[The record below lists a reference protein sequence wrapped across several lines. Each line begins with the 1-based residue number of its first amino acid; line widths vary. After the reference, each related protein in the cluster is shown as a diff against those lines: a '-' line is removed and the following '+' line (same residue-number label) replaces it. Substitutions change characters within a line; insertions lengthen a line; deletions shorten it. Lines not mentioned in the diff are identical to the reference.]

1 MTIRLYEQDSELLDF
16 TATVLSCEPKGN
28 LYLVELD
35 RTAFFP
41 EGGGQ
46 GADHGQLGNA
56 QVTDCH
62 DVHGTILHTLSA
74 PLTPGSTV
82 EGHVDGVRRLS
93 MMQQHS
99 GEHIFSGLVH
109 QHFGYNNVGFHIGS
123 DAVTM
128 DFDGKMTLE
137 DALHIE
143 YLVNEAIWKDLPV
156 QAYYPGTEAL
166 EHIDY
171 RSKKAIDGDVRIVTI
186 EGYDT
191 CACCGT
197 HVKHTG
203 QIGQVKVTAF
213 QNYKSGVRISIL
225 CGMRALA
232 FENELLQEN
241 REVSHITS
249 AKTGE
254 LAAAV
259 AHLTEERDHLRYEM
273 SRMASQ
279 LFTGLVSASQD
290 SFPVLRADFLPVA
303 QLRPSA
309 GEAAESRRGALVI
322 SKRED
327 GWNYAMCSKE
337 MDVRP
342 VSRELQRLFSG
353 KGGGTPDMVQGVLGA
368 GTEEDIRA
376 AVPSLLPDA

>member
-1 MTIRLYEQDSELLDF
+1 MTIRLYEEDSELLDF
-16 TATVLSCEPKGN
+16 TATVLSCQPKGDAWA
-28 LYLVELD
+28 VELD

-46 GADHGQLGNA
+46 GADHGTLGSA
-56 QVTDCH
+56 AVTDCH
-62 DVHGTILHTLSA
+62 DAHGTILHTVSA
-74 PLTPGSTV
+74 PLACGETV
-82 EGHVDGVRRLS
+82 EGHVDGARRLA

-137 DALHIE
+137 DALRIE
-143 YLVNEAIWKDLPV
+143 SLVNEAIWKDLPV
-156 QAYYPGTEAL
+156 QAGYPGKEAL
-166 EHIDY
+166 EHIEY

-203 QIGQVKVTAF
+203 QIGQVKVIAF

-225 CGMRALA
+225 CGVRALA
-232 FENELLQEN
+232 YENELLQEN
-241 REVSHITS
+241 REISHITS
-249 AKTGE
+249 AKPGE
-254 LAAAV
+254 LASAV
-259 AHLTEERDHLRYEM
+259 RHLTEERDQLKYEM
-273 SRMASQ
+273 GRMAAR
-279 LFTGLVSASQD
+279 LFTSLVQAAEGD
-290 SFPVLRADFLPVA
+290 RPVIRADFLPVS

-309 GEAAESRRGALVI
+309 GELAENHRAALVI
-322 SKRED
+322 AKRD
-327 GWNYAMCSKE
+327 GGWNYALSSKS

-342 VSRELQRLFSG
+342 LSRELQNAFQG
-353 KGGGTPDMVQGVLGA
+353 KGGGTPDMVQGVLGDVS
-368 GTEEDIRA
+368 EEDIRSTFA
-376 AVPSLLPDA
+376 TLPA

>member
-1 MTIRLYEQDSELLDF
+1 MTIRLYEEDSELLDF
-16 TATVLSCEPKGN
+16 TATVISCERKGDV
-28 LYLVELD
+28 YLAELD

-46 GADHGQLGNA
+46 GADHGTLGTA
-56 QVTDCH
+56 EVTDCH
-62 DVHGTILHTLSA
+62 DHHGTILHTLSA
-74 PLTPGSTV
+74 PLACGETV
-82 EGHVDGVRRLS
+82 EGHVNGRRRLS

-137 DALHIE
+137 DALRIE
-143 YLVNEAIWKDLPV
+143 ALANEAIWKDLPI
-156 QAYYPGTEAL
+156 QAWYPGAEAL
-166 EHIDY
+166 ERIEY
-171 RSKKAIDGDVRIVTI
+171 RSKKAIDGDVRIVRI

-203 QIGQVKVTAF
+203 QIGQIKVVAF

-232 FENELLQEN
+232 YENELLAEN
-241 REVSHITS
+241 RDISHITS
-249 AKTGE
+249 AKPGE

-259 AHLTEERDHLRYEM
+259 SHLSEERDRLKYELG
-273 SRMASQ
+273 RMASQ
-279 LFTGLVSASQD
+279 LFTGLVRAAQED
-290 SFPVLRADFLPVA
+290 FPVIRADFLPVS

-309 GEAAESRRGALVI
+309 GEAAEGRQGALVI
-322 SKRED
+322 ARREG
-327 GWNYAMCSKE
+327 GWNYALSSRQT
-337 MDVRP
+337 DIRP
-342 VSRELQRLFSG
+342 VSRELQNTLSG
-353 KGGGTPDMVQGVLGA
+353 KGGGSADMVQGVFGEVS
-368 GTEEDIRA
+368 EEDIRA
-376 AVPSLLPDA
+376 AVHQVLG

>member
-1 MTIRLYEQDSELLDF
+1 MTIRLYEEDSELLDF
-16 TATVLSCEPKGN
+16 TATVISCERKGDV
-28 LYLVELD
+28 YLAELD

-46 GADHGQLGNA
+46 GADHGTLGTA
-56 QVTDCH
+56 EVTDCH
-62 DVHGTILHTLSA
+62 DQHGIILHTLSA
-74 PLTPGSTV
+74 PLACGETV
-82 EGHVDGVRRLS
+82 EGHVDGRRRLS

-137 DALHIE
+137 DALRIE
-143 YLVNEAIWKDLPV
+143 ALANEAIWKDLPI
-156 QAYYPGTEAL
+156 QAWYPGAEAL
-166 EHIDY
+166 EQIEY
-171 RSKKAIDGDVRIVTI
+171 RSKKAIDGDVRIVRI

-203 QIGQVKVTAF
+203 QIGQIKVVAF

-232 FENELLQEN
+232 YENELLAEN
-241 REVSHITS
+241 RDISHITS
-249 AKTGE
+249 AKPGE

-259 AHLTEERDHLRYEM
+259 SHLSEERDRLKYELG
-273 SRMASQ
+273 RMASQ
-279 LFTGLVSASQD
+279 LFTGLVRAAQED
-290 SFPVLRADFLPVA
+290 FPVIRADFLPVS

-309 GEAAESRRGALVI
+309 GEAAEGRQGALVI
-322 SKRED
+322 ARREG
-327 GWNYAMCSKE
+327 GWNYALSSRQT
-337 MDVRP
+337 DIRP
-342 VSRELQRLFSG
+342 VSRELQNTLSG
-353 KGGGTPDMVQGVLGA
+353 KGGGSADMVQGVFGEVS
-368 GTEEDIRA
+368 EEDIRA
-376 AVPSLLPDA
+376 AVHQVRG

>member
-1 MTIRLYEQDSELLDF
+1 MTIRLYEEDSELLDF
-16 TATVLSCEPKGN
+16 TATVISCEREGDV
-28 LYLVELD
+28 YLAELD

-46 GADHGQLGNA
+46 GADHGTLGTA
-56 QVTDCH
+56 EVTDCH
-62 DVHGTILHTLSA
+62 DHHGTILHTLSA
-74 PLTPGSTV
+74 PLACGETV
-82 EGHVDGVRRLS
+82 EGHVDGRRRLS

-137 DALHIE
+137 DALRIE
-143 YLVNEAIWKDLPV
+143 GLANEAIWKDLPI
-156 QAYYPGTEAL
+156 QAWYPGAEAL
-166 EHIDY
+166 EQIEY
-171 RSKKAIDGDVRIVTI
+171 RSKKAIDGDVRSVRI

-203 QIGQVKVTAF
+203 QIGQIKVVAF

-232 FENELLQEN
+232 YENELLAEN
-241 REVSHITS
+241 RDISHITS
-249 AKTGE
+249 AKPGE

-259 AHLTEERDHLRYEM
+259 SHLSEERDRLKYELG
-273 SRMASQ
+273 RMASQ
-279 LFTGLVSASQD
+279 LFTGLVRAAQED
-290 SFPVLRADFLPVA
+290 FPVIRADFLPVS

-309 GEAAESRRGALVI
+309 GEAAEGRQGALVI
-322 SKRED
+322 ARREG
-327 GWNYAMCSKE
+327 GWNYALSSRQT
-337 MDVRP
+337 DIRP
-342 VSRELQRLFSG
+342 VSRELQNTLSG
-353 KGGGTPDMVQGVLGA
+353 KGGGSADMVQGVFGEVS
-368 GTEEDIRA
+368 EEDIRA
-376 AVPSLLPDA
+376 AVHQVLG

>member
-1 MTIRLYEQDSELLDF
+1 MTIRLYEEDSELLDF
-16 TATVLSCEPKGN
+16 TATVISCERKGDV
-28 LYLVELD
+28 YLAELD

-46 GADHGQLGNA
+46 GADHGTLGTA
-56 QVTDCH
+56 EVTDCH
-62 DVHGTILHTLSA
+62 DHHGIILHTLSA
-74 PLTPGSTV
+74 PLACGETV
-82 EGHVDGVRRLS
+82 EGHVNGRRRLS

-137 DALHIE
+137 DALRIE
-143 YLVNEAIWKDLPV
+143 ALANEAIWKDLPI
-156 QAYYPGTEAL
+156 QAWYPGAEAL
-166 EHIDY
+166 EQIEY
-171 RSKKAIDGDVRIVTI
+171 RSKKAIDGDVRIVRI

-203 QIGQVKVTAF
+203 QIGQIKVVAF

-232 FENELLQEN
+232 YENELLAEN
-241 REVSHITS
+241 RDISHITS
-249 AKTGE
+249 AKPGE

-259 AHLTEERDHLRYEM
+259 SHLSEERDRLKYELG
-273 SRMASQ
+273 RMASQ
-279 LFTGLVSASQD
+279 LFTGLVRAAQED
-290 SFPVLRADFLPVA
+290 FPVIRADFLPVS

-309 GEAAESRRGALVI
+309 GEAAEGRQGALVI
-322 SKRED
+322 ARREG
-327 GWNYAMCSKE
+327 GWNYALSSRQT
-337 MDVRP
+337 DIRP
-342 VSRELQRLFSG
+342 VSRELQNTLSG
-353 KGGGTPDMVQGVLGA
+353 KGGGSADMVQGVFGEVS
-368 GTEEDIRA
+368 EEDIRA
-376 AVPSLLPDA
+376 AVHQVLG

>member
-1 MTIRLYEQDSELLDF
+1 MTIRLYEEDSELLDF
-16 TATVLSCEPKGN
+16 TATVISCERKGDV
-28 LYLVELD
+28 YLAELD

-46 GADHGQLGNA
+46 GADHGTLGTA
-56 QVTDCH
+56 EVTDCH
-62 DVHGTILHTLSA
+62 DHHGIILHTLSA
-74 PLTPGSTV
+74 PLACGETV
-82 EGHVDGVRRLS
+82 EGHVDGRRRLS

-137 DALHIE
+137 DALRIE
-143 YLVNEAIWKDLPV
+143 ALANEAIWKDLPI
-156 QAYYPGTEAL
+156 QAWYPGAEAL
-166 EHIDY
+166 EQIEY
-171 RSKKAIDGDVRIVTI
+171 RSKKAIDGDVRIVRI

-203 QIGQVKVTAF
+203 QIGQIKVVAF

-232 FENELLQEN
+232 YENELLAEN
-241 REVSHITS
+241 RDISHITS
-249 AKTGE
+249 AKPGE

-259 AHLTEERDHLRYEM
+259 SHLSEERDRLKYELG
-273 SRMASQ
+273 RMASQ
-279 LFTGLVSASQD
+279 LFTGLVRAAQED
-290 SFPVLRADFLPVA
+290 FPVIRADFLPVS

-309 GEAAESRRGALVI
+309 GEAAEGRQGALVI
-322 SKRED
+322 ARREG
-327 GWNYAMCSKE
+327 GWNYALSSRQT
-337 MDVRP
+337 DIRP
-342 VSRELQRLFSG
+342 VSRELQNILSG
-353 KGGGTPDMVQGVLGA
+353 KGGGSADMVQGVFGEVS
-368 GTEEDIRA
+368 EEDIRA
-376 AVPSLLPDA
+376 AVHQLLG

>member
-1 MTIRLYEQDSELLDF
+1 MTIRLYEEDSELLDF
-16 TATVLSCEPKGN
+16 TATVISCERKGDV
-28 LYLVELD
+28 YLAELD

-46 GADHGQLGNA
+46 GADHGTLGTA
-56 QVTDCH
+56 EVTDCH
-62 DVHGTILHTLSA
+62 DHHGTILHTLSA
-74 PLTPGSTV
+74 PLACGETV
-82 EGHVDGVRRLS
+82 EGHVDGRRRLS

-137 DALHIE
+137 DALRIE
-143 YLVNEAIWKDLPV
+143 GLANEAIWKDLPI
-156 QAYYPGTEAL
+156 QAWYPGAEAL
-166 EHIDY
+166 EQIEY
-171 RSKKAIDGDVRIVTI
+171 RSKKAIDGDVRIVRI

-203 QIGQVKVTAF
+203 QIGQIKVVAF

-232 FENELLQEN
+232 YENELLAEN
-241 REVSHITS
+241 RDISHITS
-249 AKTGE
+249 AKPGE

-259 AHLTEERDHLRYEM
+259 SHLSEERDRLKYELG
-273 SRMASQ
+273 RMTSQ
-279 LFTGLVSASQD
+279 LFTGLVRAAQED
-290 SFPVLRADFLPVA
+290 FPVIRADFLPVS

-309 GEAAESRRGALVI
+309 GEAAEGRQGALVI
-322 SKRED
+322 ARREG
-327 GWNYAMCSKE
+327 GWNYALSSRQT
-337 MDVRP
+337 DIRP
-342 VSRELQRLFSG
+342 VSRELQNTLSG
-353 KGGGTPDMVQGVLGA
+353 KGGGSADMVQGVFGEVS
-368 GTEEDIRA
+368 EEDIRA
-376 AVPSLLPDA
+376 AVHQVLG

>member
-1 MTIRLYEQDSELLDF
+1 MTIRLYEEDSELLDF
-16 TATVLSCEPKGN
+16 TATVISCERKGDV
-28 LYLVELD
+28 YLAELD

-46 GADHGQLGNA
+46 GADHGTLGTA
-56 QVTDCH
+56 EVTDCH
-62 DVHGTILHTLSA
+62 DHHGIILHTLSA
-74 PLTPGSTV
+74 PLACGETV
-82 EGHVDGVRRLS
+82 EGHVDGRRRLS

-137 DALHIE
+137 DALRIE
-143 YLVNEAIWKDLPV
+143 ALANEAIWKDLPI
-156 QAYYPGTEAL
+156 QAWYPGAEAL
-166 EHIDY
+166 EQIEY
-171 RSKKAIDGDVRIVTI
+171 RSKKAIDGDVRIVRI

-203 QIGQVKVTAF
+203 QIGQIKVVAF

-232 FENELLQEN
+232 YENELLAEN
-241 REVSHITS
+241 RDISHITS
-249 AKTGE
+249 AKPGE

-259 AHLTEERDHLRYEM
+259 SHLSEERDRLKYELG
-273 SRMASQ
+273 RMASQ
-279 LFTGLVSASQD
+279 LFTGLVRAAQED
-290 SFPVLRADFLPVA
+290 FPVIRADFLPVS

-309 GEAAESRRGALVI
+309 GEAAEGRQGALVI
-322 SKRED
+322 ARREG
-327 GWNYAMCSKE
+327 GWNYALSSRQT
-337 MDVRP
+337 DIRP
-342 VSRELQRLFSG
+342 VSRELQNTLSG
-353 KGGGTPDMVQGVLGA
+353 KGGGSADMVQGVFGEVS
-368 GTEEDIRA
+368 EEDIRA
-376 AVPSLLPDA
+376 AVHQVLG

>member
-1 MTIRLYEQDSELLDF
+1 MTIRLYEEDSELLDF
-16 TATVLSCEPKGN
+16 TATVISCERKGDV
-28 LYLVELD
+28 YLAELD

-46 GADHGQLGNA
+46 GADHGTLGTA
-56 QVTDCH
+56 EVTDCH
-62 DVHGTILHTLSA
+62 DHHGTILHTLSA
-74 PLTPGSTV
+74 PLACGETV
-82 EGHVDGVRRLS
+82 EGHVDGRRRLS

-137 DALHIE
+137 DALRIE
-143 YLVNEAIWKDLPV
+143 ALANEAIWKDLPI
-156 QAYYPGTEAL
+156 QAWYPGAEAL
-166 EHIDY
+166 EQIEY
-171 RSKKAIDGDVRIVTI
+171 RSKKAIDGDVRIVRI

-203 QIGQVKVTAF
+203 QIGQIKVVAF

-232 FENELLQEN
+232 YENELLAEN
-241 REVSHITS
+241 RDISHITS
-249 AKTGE
+249 AKPGE

-259 AHLTEERDHLRYEM
+259 SHLSEERDRLKYELG
-273 SRMASQ
+273 RMASQ
-279 LFTGLVSASQD
+279 LFTGLVRATQED
-290 SFPVLRADFLPVA
+290 FPVIRADFLPVS

-309 GEAAESRRGALVI
+309 GEAAEGRQGALVI
-322 SKRED
+322 ARREG
-327 GWNYAMCSKE
+327 GWNYALSSRQT
-337 MDVRP
+337 DIRP
-342 VSRELQRLFSG
+342 VSRELQNILSG
-353 KGGGTPDMVQGVLGA
+353 KGGGSADMVQGVFGEVS
-368 GTEEDIRA
+368 EEDIRA
-376 AVPSLLPDA
+376 AVHQVLG